1 MNNKFIIN
9 FQPGS
14 TMLHKLTGTTKVRM
28 FIIFTVYLIMSWDL
42 RLILPVTVAG
52 IIGIISMKPNWKP
65 IKFMLAFVI
74 ILNLFNLFLFFIA
87 DPDIGTK
94 FCNSRTVI
102 ADLPGYLYLS
112 GETLW
117 YLFTRFIKIL
127 SSFLISII
135 FILSITPSEFAA
147 GLNSVKVPYKIC
159 TVVELAYRCIPDIV
173 RDYQNISTSM
183 QARGVEMDPK
193 KVSAF
198 KRLKQMVMIIV
209 PLLLSSFDKVGNI
222 ANAMDLRGYGKKKKR
237 SYYAEHEMTK
247 ADKVFRVVYIVI
259 ALICV
264 AYIAYKMLAPGYLQ
278 LWYPFA

>member
-14 TMLHKLTGTTKVRM
+14 TMLHQLTGTTKVRL
-28 FIIFTVYLIMSWDL
+28 FIVLTVYLIMSWDL
-42 RLILPVTVAG
+42 RIILPVTLAG
-52 IIGIISMKPNWKP
+52 IIGLGSMKPNWKP
-65 IKFMLAFVI
+65 IRVMFAFVVI
-74 ILNLFNLFLFFIA
+74 INLFNLFLFFIA

-94 FCNSRTVI
+94 FCDSRTVL
-102 ADLPGYLYLS
+102 ADLPGYLYVS

-127 SSFLISII
+127 TTFMVSII

-147 GLNSVKVPYKIC
+147 GLYSVKVPYKIC

-193 KVSAF
+193 KVGVIR
-198 KRLKQMVMIIV
+198 RLKQMVMIIV
-209 PLLLSSFDKVGNI
+209 PLLFSSFDKVGNI
-222 ANAMDLRGYGKKKKR
+222 ANAMDLRGYGKLKKR

-247 ADKVFRVVYIVI
+247 ADHIFRVVYIAVL
-259 ALICV
+259 LICA

-278 LWYPFA
+278 LWYPFV